1 MKGLVYAGLLLN
13 KTFFIA
19 AGLVAAAGT
28 ALMCAMGR
36 WLGDDP
42 EMMPVIAIFL
52 LGIQFVVMAIV
63 EEYLARDLEKNI
75 KTRFADYVLAGM
87 SKTKFVTAELL
98 KNIISMAAAFA
109 LAALM
114 QLIFS
119 AVNPGLI
126 GMESLKTLAVLAMLI
141 GVIDWTSLPL
151 VVYLKSAEKAG
162 LIVGI
167 ILGFGIIMPLMTVF
181 NIFQTENRWS
191 GAVEL
196 LSNDLTFLAALGVG
210 ALIYALFYWILL
222 NRVRKG
228 DVC

>member
-19 AGLVAAAGT
+19 AGLVATAGT
-28 ALMCAMGR
+28 AFMCALGS

-42 EMMPVIAIFL
+42 ETLPVISIFM

-63 EEYLARDLEKNI
+63 EEFLARDLEKNI
-75 KTRFADYVLAGM
+75 KSRFADYVLAGT
-87 SKTKFVTAELL
+87 SKARFVTAELL
-98 KNIISMAAAFA
+98 KNIISMLTAFA
-109 LAALM
+109 MTALM

-126 GMESLKTLAVLAMLI
+126 GAERLKALAVLAMMI
-141 GVIDWTSLPL
+141 GVIDWVSLPL

-167 ILGFGIIMPLMTVF
+167 ILGFGIILPVMIVLNMH
-181 NIFQTENRWS
+181 ENVWIRIADFFTRDW
-191 GAVEL
+191 A
-196 LSNDLTFLAALGVG
+196 FLGALGVA
-210 ALIYALFYWILL
+210 ALIYALFYLILL
-222 NRVRKG
+222 KRVKRG